1 MPLKKALQLKH
12 FVKMESLAMKE
23 DHLLAIYGEIFVI
36 VLNVEK
42 KKPMMMTIQKEGR
55 KKLLVLYFLCNWLIF

>member
-12 FVKMESLAMKE
+12 SVKMESLAMKE

-36 VLNVEK
+36 VLNAEK
-42 KKPMMMTIQKEGR
+42 KKPMMVTIQEEGR
-55 KKLLVLYFLCNWLIF
+55 